1 MAYAM
6 PECLQLNWNC
16 KLTVISKC
24 WGVRGYK
31 SKQINDSI
39 IIKQTRRFFSINL
52 ISVCLEY
59 MVVKFVIAP
68 KQYR

>member
-6 PECLQLNWNC
+6 PECLQLNWTCN
-16 KLTVISKC
+16 LTVISKC

-39 IIKQTRRFFSINL
+39 IVKQTRRFLSINL

>member
-16 KLTVISKC
+16 NLTVISKC

-39 IIKQTRRFFSINL
+39 IIKQARRFLSINL

>member
-1 MAYAM
+1 MVYAM

-16 KLTVISKC
+16 SLTVISKC

-31 SKQINDSI
+31 SEQINDSI
-39 IIKQTRRFFSINL
+39 IVKQTRRFLSINL

-59 MVVKFVIAP
+59 MVVKFVIAL
-68 KQYR
+68 KEYR

>member
-16 KLTVISKC
+16 NLTVISKC

-39 IIKQTRRFFSINL
+39 IVKQTRRFLSIN
-52 ISVCLEY
+52 SVCLEY